1 MVGDTNAG
9 TILVVDD
16 TPANL
21 GLLSSILT
29 KEGYRVRPAPNGR
42 LALRAAQNDPPDL
55 ILLDINMPEMDG
67 FEVCR
72 RLKSDKRLQSI
83 PVLFISA
90 LTETED
96 KVRAFQSGGLDYI
109 TKPFQAAEVKARVAT
124 HLQIRNYQN
133 QLKEKSQF
141 LEKALAELKA
151 TQSQLV
157 QSEKMASLGVLTA
170 GIAHEINNPINFIKT
185 SAHALNRDMEDIQ
198 RLLTAF
204 EACSRDCADVAIRER
219 IAGLKADIDYDALT
233 GELSGLVDNINLG
246 AERTADIIN
255 SLRIYSRTDEKKMS
269 ATHLEELVE
278 TALVLLQNRYKK
290 KIDIKKTYADLPAVH
305 GHAGRLMQ
313 VFNNVID
320 NAIDAVSG
328 GVQQGDPSIEII
340 TDAETVEGTTY
351 AVIRIKDNG
360 TGIRKEDL
368 DKVFDP
374 FFSTKEVGQGVGL
387 GMSLSHGIIRDH
399 QGRIDI
405 TSRVGQGT
413 TVSIVL
419 PLESEHGD
427 QPRNA

>member
-1 MVGDTNAG
+1 MADDTKAG

-42 LALRAAQNDPPDL
+42 LALRAAHNDPPDL

-72 RLKSDKRLQSI
+72 KLKDDVRLTSI

-90 LTETED
+90 LTETAD
-96 KVRAFQSGGLDYI
+96 KVKAFNTGGLDYI
-109 TKPFQAAEVKARVAT
+109 TKPFQAEEVLARVDT
-124 HLQIRNYQN
+124 HLKIRRYQLELN
-133 QLKEKSQF
+133 RKSESLQ
-141 LEKALAELKA
+141 KALDELKA
-151 TQSQLV
+151 AQDQLV
-157 QSEKMASLGVLTA
+157 QTEKMASLGVLTA

-185 SAHALNRDMEDIQ
+185 SAHALSRDMEDIR
-198 RLLTAF
+198 RLLDAF
-204 EACSRDCADVAIRER
+204 EVCGRDCPDAAVRDSIT
-219 IAGLKADIDYDALT
+219 GLKADMDYDALT
-233 GELSGLVDNINLG
+233 SELPGLVANINLG

-255 SLRIYSRTDEKKMS
+255 SLRIYSRPDEKKMS

-290 KIDIKKTYADLPAVH
+290 KIDIKKTYAELPAVH

-328 GVQQGDPSIEII
+328 GVQKGDPSIEII
-340 TDAETVEGTTY
+340 TAVETVEGTTY

-368 DKVFDP
+368 EKVFDP

-399 QGRIDI
+399 QGHIDI

-413 TVSIVL
+413 TVAIFL
-419 PLESEHGD
+419 PSVSEHGD

>member
-1 MVGDTNAG
+1 MADDTKAG

-42 LALRAAQNDPPDL
+42 LALRAAHNDPPDL

-72 RLKSDKRLQSI
+72 KLKDDVRLTSI

-90 LTETED
+90 LTETAD
-96 KVRAFQSGGLDYI
+96 KVKAFNTGGLDYI
-109 TKPFQAAEVKARVAT
+109 TKPFQAEEVLARVDT
-124 HLQIRNYQN
+124 HLKIRRYQLELN
-133 QLKEKSQF
+133 RKSESLQ
-141 LEKALAELKA
+141 KALDELKA
-151 TQSQLV
+151 AQDQLV
-157 QSEKMASLGVLTA
+157 QTEKMASLGVLTA

-185 SAHALNRDMEDIQ
+185 SAHALSRDMEDIR
-198 RLLTAF
+198 RLLDAF
-204 EACSRDCADVAIRER
+204 EVCGRDCPDAAVRDSIT
-219 IAGLKADIDYDALT
+219 GLKADMDYDALT
-233 GELSGLVDNINLG
+233 SELPGLVANINLG

-255 SLRIYSRTDEKKMS
+255 SLRIYSRPDEKKMS

-290 KIDIKKTYADLPAVH
+290 KIDIKKTYAELPAVH

-328 GVQQGDPSIEII
+328 GVQKGDPSIEII
-340 TDAETVEGTTY
+340 TAVETVEGTTY

-368 DKVFDP
+368 EKVFDP

-399 QGRIDI
+399 QGHIDI

-413 TVSIVL
+413 TVAIFL
-419 PLESEHGD
+419 PSVSEHG
-427 QPRNA
+427 

>member
-1 MVGDTNAG
+1 MENKIHPSS
-9 TILVVDD
+9 ILVVDD

-21 GLLSSILT
+21 GLLTDILNQA
-29 KEGYRVRPAPNGR
+29 GYRVRPAPNGR

-72 RLKSDKRLQSI
+72 RLKSDKRLQAI

-96 KVRAFQSGGLDYI
+96 KVRAFLSGGLDYI
-109 TKPFQAAEVKARVAT
+109 TKPFQAAEVQARVAT

-133 QLKEKSQF
+133 QLKEKRQF

-185 SAHALNRDMEDIQ
+185 SAHALSRDMEDIQ

-204 EACSRDCADVAIRER
+204 EACSRDCPDAAVRER
-219 IAGLKADIDYDALT
+219 IAGLKVDIDYDALT

-246 AERTADIIN
+246 AARTADIIN
-255 SLRIYSRTDEKKMS
+255 SLRIYSRPDEKKMS

-290 KIDIKKTYADLPAVH
+290 KIAIKKTYAVLPAVQ

-328 GVQQGDPSIEII
+328 GVQKGAPSIEIM
-340 TDAETVEGTTY
+340 TAAEIVEGTTY

-360 TGIRKEDL
+360 SGIRKEDL
-368 DKVFDP
+368 EKVFDP
-374 FFSTKEVGQGVGL
+374 FFSTKEVGQGLGL

-405 TSRVGQGT
+405 TSSVGQGT
-413 TVSIVL
+413 TVAIFL
-419 PLESEHGD
+419 PLDSEYPRTES
-427 QPRNA
+427 